1 MSIHKMKYGTSEFNF
16 EIKDENLIQEV
27 ESNPYSPH
35 KTEDEIILNAL
46 QNPIGSSRLKNLV
59 HAGETVC
66 IVIPDSTRAWQK
78 SSLYLW
84 RIVEELNN
92 VGIEDK
98 DITFISA
105 TGTHRKQTKEE
116 HEMLIGHD
124 LSSRFEVI
132 DHDCFDND
140 NLTFLGETSQCTPV
154 WINKK
159 ALACDHIIITGAIIF
174 HFLVGW
180 SGGKKSILPGI
191 SGYKTIMANHGLS
204 LGKNIGDGTNP
215 FIRSGN
221 ILNNPI
227 HKDMIEAAQ
236 LVSPTFMFNV
246 IMGADGNIAGAVAG
260 DFLEA
265 HAAGRALVD
274 KIDGVEIKEKADLV
288 IASAGG
294 YPKDINLYQ
303 SIKTVINAREAAK
316 DGGAIIIVSECREGF
331 GEIKDIQ
338 DIIMNFNT
346 LLDREK
352 DLRTDYTISKFVG
365 YYTCETA
372 EKFNLIFVSSIDPDL
387 VKKANIKVFKTL
399 DDALN
404 SVYKKHGSNLKTILM
419 PHGANTLPK
428 LK

>member
-1 MSIHKMKYGTSEFNF
+1 MSTHKMKYGTSELEF

-27 ESNPYSPH
+27 QSNKYEVN
-35 KTEDEIILNAL
+35 KTEDEIILDAL
-46 QNPIGSSRLKNLV
+46 ENPIGSDRLKNLV
-59 HAGETVC
+59 HPGETVC

-84 RIVEELNN
+84 RVVEELNN
-92 VGIEDK
+92 GGIEDK

-105 TGTHRKQTKEE
+105 TGTHRKQTEEE
-116 HEMLIGHD
+116 HEMLIGSE
-124 LSSRFEVI
+124 LAKRFKVI
-132 DHDCFDND
+132 DHDCFNNE
-140 NLTFLGETSQCTPV
+140 NLTFLGETSQGTPV
-154 WINKK
+154 WVNKK
-159 ALACDHIIITGAIIF
+159 ALECDHIVITGAIIF

-180 SGGKKSILPGI
+180 SGGKKTILPGI

-221 ILNNPI
+221 IINNPI
-227 HKDMIEAAQ
+227 HKDMVEAAEF
-236 LVSPTFMFNV
+236 VKPTFMFNV
-246 IMGADGNIAGAVAG
+246 IMGADGNITGAVAG
-260 DFLEA
+260 DYLKA
-265 HAAGRALVD
+265 HAVGRELVD
-274 KIDGVEIKEKADLV
+274 KIDGVKIKEKADLV

-303 SIKTVINAREAAK
+303 SIKTIINAREAAV
-316 DGGAIIIVSECREGF
+316 DGGSIILISECREGF

-338 DIIMNFNT
+338 DIILNFDT

-352 DLRTDYTISKFVG
+352 DLRSNYTISKFVG

-372 EKFNLIFVSSIDPDL
+372 EKFDLIFVSSIDPDML
-387 VKKANIKVFKTL
+387 KKANIKVVKTL
-399 DDALN
+399 DEALN
-404 SVYKKHGSNLKTILM
+404 LVYKKRGDNLKTILM

-428 LK
+428 L